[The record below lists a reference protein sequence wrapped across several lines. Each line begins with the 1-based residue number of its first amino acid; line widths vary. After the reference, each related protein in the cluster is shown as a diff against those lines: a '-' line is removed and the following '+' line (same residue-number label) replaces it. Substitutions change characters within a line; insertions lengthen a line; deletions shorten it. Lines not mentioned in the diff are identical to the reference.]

1 MYKYVN
7 LLDIMRHNRAWNF
20 KEIKDYGT
28 DNYGGVAISLRKLCE
43 KSLGFLNPPIGCWM
57 RVGLLVEWHLKQA
70 EKCLEMNFTMVRLRQ
85 VLNSYQPSYPPK
97 SRVIDV
103 GCGTGR
109 WSRVVSEFDCEVLGI
124 DYSAKDIST
133 ARTLGGNVKYLEFD
147 ATKKIKD
154 LGRFDFALL
163 IHVLEHIDNPELL
176 LREVRINCSKLIIE
190 VPDYES
196 NALNWTRRKLSR
208 SYYSDADHVREYSLD
223 LITKQL
229 EATSWKA
236 TFTVQK
242 GGSILIVA
250 V

>member
-1 MYKYVN
+1 MEFQRNKGLRERLLWRSCYFIKKVMRKVLGISKSTN
-7 LLDIMRHNRAWNF
+7 WLLDASWVISRMAFEASGEMFGNEFHN
-20 KEIKDYGT
+20 E
-28 DNYGGVAISLRKLCE
+28 SLATSPK
-43 KSLGFLNPPIGCWM
+43 
-57 RVGLLVEWHLKQA
+57 
-70 EKCLEMNFTMVRLRQ
+70 
-85 VLNSYQPSYPPK
+85 VLSTIIPSK
-97 SRVIDV
+97 SRVIDI